1 MLLTISYKSNIYIYI
16 LKEKAQ
22 GEDYFDSNKLYMETD
37 EWWMEQGIRISMCM
51 QKLFFIPINYNF
63 QEESK
68 EAQATTP
75 NPR

>member
-1 MLLTISYKSNIYIYI
+1 
-16 LKEKAQ
+16 
-22 GEDYFDSNKLYMETD
+22 METD
-37 EWWMEQGIRISMCM
+37 EWWIEQGIRVSMYM